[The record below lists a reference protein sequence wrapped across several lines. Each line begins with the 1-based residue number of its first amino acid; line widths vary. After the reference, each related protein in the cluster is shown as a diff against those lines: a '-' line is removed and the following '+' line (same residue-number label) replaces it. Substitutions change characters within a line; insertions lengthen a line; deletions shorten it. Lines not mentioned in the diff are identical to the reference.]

1 MTPTFLLP
9 LCAVLVVLII
19 LSRFS
24 ETGKKFSLYIILIL
38 LAFSMIVPFYMMF
51 IYATLSTNKI
61 YSYPPVVWFGSNIQA
76 NLKVMNRIVNIIQS
90 YMNSLIITVSNTALV
105 LVFCS
110 MGGYAFALHN
120 FRFKK
125 QLFGILLITMMIPW
139 TAGII
144 PWFWLMSKFGWIN
157 DFKALIIP
165 SAANAFGIFWMR
177 QYCSR
182 NVPQSILDAARIDG
196 CSEWTIFFRVVTPVI
211 LPAYASL
218 GIMQF
223 INVWN
228 DFVAPMMIL
237 RRKAAHTLPIM
248 LKTMVGDRGTDYGA
262 LMLASTCA
270 VLPRLG
276 VFLLACNVFI
286 KVLDVLMQKKLTK
299 IQSKKNLMI
308 VNWNI

>member
-1 MTPTFLLP
+1 MMQAFLLS
-9 LCAVLVVLII
+9 LAVAIGALII
-19 LSRFS
+19 LSRFFDVW
-24 ETGKKFSLYIILIL
+24 KKGTLYIILLL
-38 LAFSMIVPFYMMF
+38 LAFTMIMPFYMMF
-51 IYATLSTNKI
+51 IYATLPTNKI
-61 YSYPPVVWFGSNIQA
+61 FSYPPVIWFGSNIQS
-76 NLKVMNRIVNIIQS
+76 NLRVMNRIVNILQS
-90 YMNSLIITVSNTALV
+90 YLNSIIVTVSNTVLV
-105 LVFCS
+105 LLFCS
-110 MGGYAFALHN
+110 MGGYAFAMHN

-125 QLFGILLITMMIPW
+125 QLFGILLVTMMIPW
-139 TAGII
+139 TAGIV

-182 NVPQSILDAARIDG
+182 NIPQSILDAARIDG
-196 CSEWTIFFRVVTPVI
+196 CSEWTLFFHVVTPVI

-223 INVWN
+223 VNVWN

-237 RRKAAHTLPIM
+237 RRKATHTLPIM

-270 VLPRLG
+270 VLPLLI
-276 VFLLACNVFI
+276 VFLMASKFFMSGLTAGAI
-286 KVLDVLMQKKLTK
+286 KE
-299 IQSKKNLMI
+299 
-308 VNWNI
+308 

>member
-1 MTPTFLLP
+1 MMQTFLLS
-9 LCAVLVVLII
+9 LAIAIAALII
-19 LSRFS
+19 LSHFFDVW
-24 ETGKKFSLYIILIL
+24 KKGTLYIILIL
-38 LAFSMIVPFYMMF
+38 FAFSMIMPFYMMF
-51 IYATLSTNKI
+51 IYATLPTNKI
-61 YSYPPVVWFGSNIQA
+61 FSYPPVIWFGSNIQS
-76 NLKVMNRIVNIIQS
+76 NLRVMNKIVNVLQS
-90 YMNSLIITVSNTALV
+90 YLNSIIVTVSNTVLV
-105 LVFCS
+105 LLFCS
-110 MGGYAFALHN
+110 MGGYAFAMHN

-125 QLFGILLITMMIPW
+125 QLFSILLVTMMIPW
-139 TAGII
+139 TAGIV

-196 CSEWTIFFRVVTPVI
+196 CSEWTLFFHVVTPVI

-223 INVWN
+223 VNVWN

-237 RRKAAHTLPIM
+237 KRKAAHTLPIM
-248 LKTMVGDRGTDYGA
+248 LRTMVGDRGTDYGA

-270 VLPRLG
+270 VLPLLI
-276 VFLLACNVFI
+276 VFLMASKFFMSGLTAGAI
-286 KVLDVLMQKKLTK
+286 KE
-299 IQSKKNLMI
+299 
-308 VNWNI
+308 

>member
-1 MTPTFLLP
+1 MMQIFLLSFA
-9 LCAVLVVLII
+9 AVIAALII
-19 LSRFS
+19 LSRFFDVW
-24 ETGKKFSLYIILIL
+24 KKGTLYIILIL
-38 LAFSMIVPFYMMF
+38 LAFTMIMPFYMMF
-51 IYATLSTNKI
+51 IYATLPTNKI
-61 YSYPPVVWFGSNIQA
+61 FSYPPVIWFGSNIQS
-76 NLKVMNRIVNIIQS
+76 NLRVMNRIVNVLQS
-90 YMNSLIITVSNTALV
+90 YLNSIIVTVSNTVLV
-105 LVFCS
+105 LLFCS
-110 MGGYAFALHN
+110 MGGYAFAMHN

-125 QLFGILLITMMIPW
+125 QLFGILLVTMMIPW
-139 TAGII
+139 TAGIV

-177 QYCSR
+177 QYCAR

-196 CSEWTIFFRVVTPVI
+196 CSEWTLFFHVVTPVI

-223 INVWN
+223 VNVWN

-237 RRKAAHTLPIM
+237 RRKATHTLPIM

-270 VLPRLG
+270 VLPLLI
-276 VFLLACNVFI
+276 VFLMASKFFMSGLTAGAI
-286 KVLDVLMQKKLTK
+286 KE
-299 IQSKKNLMI
+299 
-308 VNWNI
+308 